1 MKFKWF
7 TYTPPP
13 KSSMQSTVS
22 VSTPSPCDAGINY
35 ACFSRATA
43 RQCNTVCLFNFFAIQ
58 KKNNIFKFFFY
69 RDVQKY
75 NIEVSYRLTNLSYI
89 QEGKG
94 ILVSSHVKKMIICQK
109 ITHTLLKVSVNVNG
123 EKLNGV
129 QALATRNA
137 VR

>member
-1 MKFKWF
+1 MHVLVEQQQDNAILYVYLIFLQYKKKI
-7 TYTPPP
+7 TYL
-13 KSSMQSTVS
+13 
-22 VSTPSPCDAGINY
+22 N
-35 ACFSRATA
+35 
-43 RQCNTVCLFNFFAIQ
+43 
-58 KKNNIFKFFFY
+58 FFFY

-94 ILVSSHVKKMIICQK
+94 ILVSSHVKKMIVCQK